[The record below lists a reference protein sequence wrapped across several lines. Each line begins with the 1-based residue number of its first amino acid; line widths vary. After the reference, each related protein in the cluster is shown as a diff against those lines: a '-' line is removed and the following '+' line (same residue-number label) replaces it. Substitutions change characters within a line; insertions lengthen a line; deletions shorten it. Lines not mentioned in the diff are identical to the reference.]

1 MIGNWPEL
9 RLFIKVKAIKNN
21 ISNYRPIS
29 VVCHI
34 AKLLEKEVQSQFL
47 SYLQTNHLISVD
59 QYAFLPNHST
69 NTCLHRVIDDWYES
83 FNEKE
88 KVGACFLDISKC
100 FDCIDHELLLSK
112 LNKYGIL
119 NTELKWFSSFLSGR
133 KQAVYCHGK
142 LSESKDITIGIPQ
155 GSILGP
161 SLFLVFI
168 NDITDCLRLSTC
180 NIYADDVVLY
190 VSDMDINVITS
201 KLQADLYAINEWYC
215 KNRLHINTN
224 KSNIMLLSSNTR
236 CNDELSLKVHIDTE
250 TIEQVRSIRYL
261 GIEIDDRLS
270 WDIHIK
276 SLTKSLSYKIFT
288 LRKLSKF
295 LSSSIS
301 NKIYKCSIQ
310 PILDYSCSVWGNCS
324 LQNRNILLR
333 LQKRAARIVVGNF
346 DYNVNSLSI
355 INSLKWQSIDTRRD
369 CFLSCIMYNCIHG
382 KAPVR
387 LCNEVEMVFDRHGFN
402 TRLANTLN
410 VVLPKPNLE
419 CFKNCFR
426 YAGGKIWNS
435 LPSAFQNAKSV
446 DVFKRMYKDKFF
458 KPV

>member
-9 RLFIKVKAIKNN
+9 RLFIKGDKNN

-142 LSESKDITIGIPQ
+142 LSETKDITIGIPQ

-161 SLFLVFI
+161 SPPSFLFL
-168 NDITDCLRLSTC
+168 
-180 NIYADDVVLY
+180 
-190 VSDMDINVITS
+190 
-201 KLQADLYAINEWYC
+201 
-215 KNRLHINTN
+215 
-224 KSNIMLLSSNTR
+224 
-236 CNDELSLKVHIDTE
+236 
-250 TIEQVRSIRYL
+250 
-261 GIEIDDRLS
+261 
-270 WDIHIK
+270 
-276 SLTKSLSYKIFT
+276 
-288 LRKLSKF
+288 
-295 LSSSIS
+295 
-301 NKIYKCSIQ
+301 
-310 PILDYSCSVWGNCS
+310 
-324 LQNRNILLR
+324 
-333 LQKRAARIVVGNF
+333 
-346 DYNVNSLSI
+346 
-355 INSLKWQSIDTRRD
+355 
-369 CFLSCIMYNCIHG
+369 
-382 KAPVR
+382 
-387 LCNEVEMVFDRHGFN
+387 
-402 TRLANTLN
+402 
-410 VVLPKPNLE
+410 
-419 CFKNCFR
+419 
-426 YAGGKIWNS
+426 
-435 LPSAFQNAKSV
+435 
-446 DVFKRMYKDKFF
+446 
-458 KPV
+458 